1 MHRLLRRLLPLAAI
15 VLTGCTSLYYAGMEK
30 LGKEKRDILVQRV
43 VDGKK
48 DQEKAKAQLKTTLEA
63 FQELTGFDGGNL
75 EKTYKKLHG
84 SLEDAQGRA
93 KDLSDRVASID
104 KVASDLFAEWDK
116 EIAEMK
122 NGELRGKSRRIL
134 RDTKLR
140 QQQYMQKMRA
150 TEKKIAPVLQA
161 FQDQVTFLKHN
172 LNAKAIGSLK
182 STSTKLD
189 SDVAALITDIESS
202 IAEADS
208 FIQSLS
214 AS

>member
-1 MHRLLRRLLPLAAI
+1 MHRLLPLAGL
-15 VLTGCTSLYYAGMEK
+15 VLTGCSSLYYASMEK

-48 DQEKAKAQLKTTLEA
+48 DQEKAKEQLKTTLEA
-63 FQELTGFDGGNL
+63 FQELTGFEGGNL

-84 SLEDAQGRA
+84 SLEDAEGRA
-93 KDLSDRVASID
+93 KDLTERVASID
-104 KVASDLFAEWDK
+104 KVAADLFAEWDK
-116 EIAEMK
+116 EIGEMK

-134 RDTKLR
+134 RDTKTR
-140 QQQYMQKMRA
+140 HQQYMTKMRA

-161 FQDQVTFLKHN
+161 FRDQVTFLKHN

-182 STSTKLD
+182 GTSTKLD
-189 SDVAALITDIESS
+189 SDVTALIGDIESS